1 MTDEGL
7 PLVTIMGPTGVG
19 KTDLAISLSKAIS
32 SEIISVDSVQ
42 VYKGMDIGSG
52 KPSKNILARYPHKLI
67 SFIDPWESYSTARFN
82 LDATREIDLCD
93 ITNKVPMLVGGTMLY
108 FRSLLSGI
116 SRMPK
121 ADQDVRNQLSYE
133 AKKHGLGSL
142 HKKLNE
148 IDPESAERIH
158 SNDSQRIQRALEVY
172 LVSSKTMTEW
182 RKRKKKSA
190 LSKSRDVIQFA
201 IEPESIES
209 LRQDVKKRFLLM
221 LETGLVQEV
230 EKLLDLKQM
239 DSKKNSMKSVGY
251 RQICDYLEGK
261 TTYEEMVIKAV
272 NATRQ
277 LAKRQMTWLR
287 GWKNLHWVSHDIKV
301 SVGVIEGKLRQKKI

>member
-1 MTDEGL
+1 MKEKL

-19 KTDLAISLSKAIS
+19 KTNLAISLSKLIP

-52 KPSKNILARYPHKLI
+52 KPSNEILDKHPHKLL
-67 SFIDPWESYSTARFN
+67 SFIDPWKPYSTALFIN
-82 LDATREIDLCD
+82 DAKRELDLCD
-93 ITNKVPMLVGGTMLY
+93 KSKKVPLLVGGTMLY
-108 FRSLLSGI
+108 FRSLLGGI

-121 ADQDVRNQLSYE
+121 ADQNVRNELSCE
-133 AKKHGLGSL
+133 AKEHGWESL
-142 HKKLNE
+142 HKKLTE
-148 IDPESAERIH
+148 IDPESASRIH
-158 SNDSQRIQRALEVY
+158 PNDSQRIQRALEVY

-182 RKRKKKSA
+182 RKRNQGSE
-190 LSKSRDVIQFA
+190 LVKSREVMQFA
-201 IEPESIES
+201 VEPESRES

-221 LETGLVQEV
+221 LEAGLVQEV
-230 EKLLDLKQM
+230 ERLLDLKQM
-239 DSKKNSMKSVGY
+239 DSKKSSMKSVGY

-261 TTYEEMVIKAV
+261 TAYEEMTVKAV

-287 GWKNLHWVSHDIKV
+287 GWKDLHWLSQDTKA
-301 SVGVIEGKLRQKKI
+301 SVKLIEKKLRLKK